1 MLIQRDNETIVG
13 WQRMCVLG
21 PPTTPRTVLQL
32 ALEVLAEVT
41 VASWSSCFFPD
52 ILLWWEWSYNWHC
65 SWHPGHQRE
74 KEEEK
79 GRKETGSEQL

>member
-1 MLIQRDNETIVG
+1 
-13 WQRMCVLG
+13 MCVLG

-65 SWHPGHQRE
+65 SWHLILVFEATDVSLVLLYGVQYYVTCVAGVALP
-74 KEEEK
+74 
-79 GRKETGSEQL
+79 S